1 MRVRITFSK
10 SGPLRYIGHLDL
22 YALWERAAR
31 RAGLPLAYT
40 QAFHPQPK
48 LYFAAPLPL
57 GFSSRA
63 EVVDMRLQEDDT
75 DISSLPERLKAVMP
89 SGIEILSAEGVDE
102 SAPALQTQ
110 IIAAEYEVSIKK
122 GWELAEI
129 QPGITKLMSSAEL
142 PRTRRDKQ
150 YDMRP
155 LIDELTAI
163 IRPSKEQE
171 SEVKIF
177 MRLSARESATG
188 RPEEVLDALGV
199 PLEAAHIERTR
210 LIFRE

>member
-48 LYFAAPLPL
+48 IYFAAPLPL

-63 EVVDMRLQEDDT
+63 EILDIRLQEEDADLA
-75 DISSLPERLKAVMP
+75 SLPDRLNAVMP
-89 SGIEILSAEGVDE
+89 SGIDILSAEGVDE
-102 SAPALQTQ
+102 NAPALQTQ
-110 IIAAEYEVSIKK
+110 VIAAEYEVSLEKNLDTT
-122 GWELAEI
+122 ELRHRISA
-129 QPGITKLMSSAEL
+129 LMSSKEL
-142 PRTRRDKQ
+142 LRTRRDKQ
-150 YDMRP
+150 YNLRP
-155 LIDELTAI
+155 LIEELTAI
-163 IRPSKEQE
+163 THPSQEQK
-171 SEVKIF
+171 SGVTVF

-188 RPEEVLDALGV
+188 RPEEVLDALGL

-210 LIFRE
+210 LIFQE